1 MFHKVSKV
9 VLYDRCNT
17 FARFS
22 EDGLHVSRQ
31 AQHFGGV
38 HVHLCG
44 KRSTL
49 GVYCCVLFC
58 RITLLGL
65 RQVETTCNSRGGRGT
80 LRECH
85 FEWQEHHL
93 VQIRRVWNVT
103 LRGRRSIWDTLHF
116 TLYTPHS
123 TLYTFMFHTL
133 HLTLYTPHSTL
144 YIPHSTPLHSTLYAL
159 HSTLYTLHF
168 ALDTSH
174 STIPTSYPTHYIP
187 HSTPHCLHA
196 PHSALHPIPHSTVY
210 TDTVT
215 GEMYKAFEGFCFTK
229 VFYVTA
235 YGFVGCSCLLYCID

>member
-65 RQVETTCNSRGGRGT
+65 RQVETTCNSRGRSTIWCRSVVCGMSLCAAGAVFGT
-80 LRECH
+80 LYTLH
-85 FEWQEHHL
+85 S
-93 VQIRRVWNVT
+93 T
-103 LRGRRSIWDTLHF
+103 LRTRHFTPSCSTLYTLHF
-116 TLYTPHS
+116 TLRTLHFTFHTLHLYTPHS
-123 TLYTFMFHTL
+123 TLYT
-133 HLTLYTPHSTL
+133 PHF
-144 YIPHSTPLHSTLYAL
+144 
-159 HSTLYTLHF
+159 TLYTLHWTLRTPQSPLHTLHTTF
-168 ALDTSH
+168 
-174 STIPTSYPTHYIP
+174 PTQ
-187 HSTPHCLHA
+187 
-196 PHSALHPIPHSTVY
+196 HSTVY
-210 TDTVT
+210 TGTAT
-215 GEMYKAFEGFCFTK
+215 GEECTR
-229 VFYVTA
+229 
-235 YGFVGCSCLLYCID
+235 LLK